1 MLVAGEA
8 EAQDPRTGPP
18 AGNRPGL
25 ISSLE
30 TGLALAGT
38 VGLVYVIGGAV
49 MWLRFRQ
56 AGLPADQAVALLPK
70 TDLLVA
76 GLRVM
81 ILPAV
86 AAAAFLVVLACWQNA
101 RFDRLERQRGSMRD
115 ALDSLPPDAA
125 ERPKLERRLA
135 RLAERE
141 HRLLPQPES
150 RRRRVAIGVS
160 AAVALVFALILP
172 FSPGAFVW
180 PIVLLAIVVYWQ
192 RLWTSSREGGETRP
206 KPSLLRIAA
215 VAVIASVLVSIAR
228 QVDPMTQLPSVAVYL
243 SADEKSAER
252 DGVVRGVLVTAT
264 NEIVAVGDPRT
275 HSISTYPR
283 AHVTAL
289 SVLPPLV
296 PHTPPSS
303 LISKLM
309 FHDAWAWTPLRVWCE
324 GDGYGWRRLGSVCKA
339 RPSVEPGSLRV
350 VDGSV
355 HGLRLRCPEEAVTAC
370 RGFVILRTAE
380 PQYDP
385 QTGARLPAQLSRKD
399 FNVQAGE
406 SAELQLPF
414 DKTWKATLPDAN
426 PSVRV
431 MLARDTLGE
440 QVMFDDEAEGLQRT
454 LSITRA
460 PKHETKPQQHKK
472 KKTTKKTDNS
482 APGNGSTP
490 PPPGRSDGEG
500 AGNQEP
506 ADGDQTQD
514 EPQGEA
520 TPAPEETPTP
530 DPNPLVPPPSDDEI
544 TAPPAPAPTP

>member
-18 AGNRPGL
+18 AAGVGASRPGL

-38 VGLVYVIGGAV
+38 VGLIYVIGGAV

-86 AAAAFLVVLACWQNA
+86 ASAAFLVVLACWQNA
-101 RFDRLERQRGSMRD
+101 RFDRLEKQRGSMRER
-115 ALDSLPPDAA
+115 LDSLPGDAA
-125 ERPKLERRLA
+125 ERPQLETRLE

-160 AAVALVFALILP
+160 AAVALMFVLILP

-192 RLWTSSREGGETRP
+192 RLWTSSHEDGETRP

-243 SADEKSAER
+243 SSDEKSAER

-283 AHVTAL
+283 ARVTAL

-296 PHTPPSS
+296 PHTPPAS
-303 LISKLM
+303 LISQLA

-339 RPSVEPGSLRV
+339 RPSVEPGPLRV
-350 VDGSV
+350 VDGEVRGVKLS
-355 HGLRLRCPEEAVTAC
+355 CPKAAVSAC
-370 RGFVILRTAE
+370 RGFVILQTTE

-385 QTGARLPAQLSRKD
+385 QSGARLPAELSRRD
-399 FNVQAGE
+399 FNVLAGE
-406 SAELQLPF
+406 TADLRLPF
-414 DKTWKATLPDAN
+414 DKTWKATLLGAN

-440 QVMFDDEAEGLQRT
+440 RIMFDDAAEGVQRT
-454 LSITRA
+454 LSITRT
-460 PKHETKPQQHKK
+460 PKHEKK
-472 KKTTKKTDNS
+472 KKKKKKKDGTS
-482 APGNGSTP
+482 APGTAPTTN
-490 PPPGRSDGEG
+490 
-500 AGNQEP
+500 N
-506 ADGDQTQD
+506 
-514 EPQGEA
+514 PQQA
-520 TPAPEETPTP
+520 ATPTP
-530 DPNPLVPPPSDDEI
+530 EPTPEPTPTPEPNPLVPPPSDDEI
-544 TAPPAPAPTP
+544 TAPPSPTPTP